1 MQSAQQ
7 LNQNAGFTIVELI
20 TVMVIMGILSVGT
33 VRFIS
38 DGANGF
44 ATTLG
49 RAAMVSDAQQLI
61 TRLSREVR
69 EALPS
74 SIRVSSTGDCLEL
87 IPIVGASV
95 YLSAPVG
102 SAATGMQTV
111 PLDGAV
117 VSANSRVAIAP
128 TNNPYNLTTQS
139 SISPP
144 VTVGAADVNNEVTIS
159 FSAAHQF
166 TQASAQNR
174 FYLVESPISYC
185 RQAGAL
191 WRYQN
196 YGFLATQP
204 NLASLP
210 NSLPNRAL
218 VAESIDPLTAIF
230 NFTGATLQRNAT
242 VELNLQL
249 QNGDDELAVNHLV
262 QLRNLP

>member
-1 MQSAQQ
+1 MPGVKHKA
-7 LNQNAGFTIVELI
+7 NQPGFTVIELI
-20 TVMVIMGILSVGT
+20 TVMVIMAILSVGT

-44 ATTLG
+44 ATTLT
-49 RAAMVSDAQQLI
+49 RAQMVSDAQQLI

-74 SIRVSSTGDCLEL
+74 SIRVSAAGDCLEL

-102 SAATGMQTV
+102 SSASSLQAV

-117 VSANSRVAIAP
+117 LSANTRVAIAP
-128 TNNPYNLTTQS
+128 TSNPYALSTTG
-139 SISPP
+139 SISP
-144 VTVGAADVNNEVTIS
+144 TVSVATPDANNEVAVT
-159 FSAAHQF
+159 FATAHQF
-166 TQASAQNR
+166 TQGSAQNR

-185 RQAGAL
+185 RQGGAL

-196 YGFLATQP
+196 YGFLNAQP
-204 NLASLP
+204 TLADLP
-210 NSLPNRAL
+210 NSLPNRSL
-218 VAESIDPLTAIF
+218 VAESIDPAGAMF
-230 NFTGATLQRNAT
+230 DFSGATLERNAT
-242 VELNLQL
+242 VTIDLALQ
-249 QNGDDELAVNHLV
+249 QSGDELAINHLV

>member
-1 MQSAQQ
+1 MRPS
-7 LNQNAGFTIVELI
+7 LHSSHSSGFTIVELI

-44 ATTLG
+44 ATTLS
-49 RAAMVSDAQQLI
+49 RAAMVSDTQQLI

-74 SIRVSSTGDCLEL
+74 SIRVSTSGDCLEL

-102 SAATGMQTV
+102 SAATSMQTV

-117 VSANSRVAIAP
+117 VSATSRVAIAP
-128 TNNPYNLTTQS
+128 TSNPYNLSTQS
-139 SISPP
+139 SISPA
-144 VTVGAADVNNEVTIS
+144 VTVATADINNEVAIS

-196 YGFLATQP
+196 YGFLGVQP
-204 NLASLP
+204 DLASLP
-210 NSLPNRAL
+210 NTLPNRAL
-218 VAESIDPLTAIF
+218 VAESIDPLSAVF

-249 QNGDDELAVNHLV
+249 QRGDDELAINHLV

>member
-1 MQSAQQ
+1 MRRTRLA
-7 LNQNAGFTIVELI
+7 LGFTIVELI

-44 ATTLG
+44 ATTLS
-49 RAAMVSDAQQLI
+49 RAALVSDAQQLI
-61 TRLSREVR
+61 TRLSRQVR

-74 SIRVSSTGDCLEL
+74 SIRVSGAGDCLEL

-102 SAATGMQTV
+102 SAASSMQVV

-117 VSANSRVAIAP
+117 LSATSRVAIAP
-128 TNNPYNLTTQS
+128 TNNPYNLTTLS
-139 SISPP
+139 SISPN
-144 VTVGAADVNNEVTIS
+144 VTVAAADVNNEVAIS
-159 FSAAHQF
+159 FSSAHQF

-196 YGFLATQP
+196 YGFLAAQP
-204 NLASLP
+204 NIASLP
-210 NSLPNRAL
+210 STLPNRSL
-218 VAESIDPLTAIF
+218 VAESIDPLASIF
-230 NFTGATLQRNAT
+230 DFTGATLQRNAT
-242 VELNLQL
+242 VALNLQL
-249 QNGDDELAVNHLV
+249 QNGGDELAINHLV